1 MGLTGETVEQNVV
14 NQQAIGRDERAKE
27 IQLELIEYKAEKCKL
42 DVERETVKLEH
53 ELARLNSKLFN
64 KVDTYA
70 VRLGSLLTGKAADIY
85 TSLSPEVTSEY
96 GSLKKIALLKRSC
109 KTPNSYRATSD
120 SRK

>member
-53 ELARLNSKLFN
+53 ELARLNNRSVPEGRCEVEGAVMPN
-64 KVDTYA
+64 YA
-70 VRLGSLLTGKAADIY
+70 AGEDRANYLMRL
-85 TSLSPEVTSEY
+85 
-96 GSLKKIALLKRSC
+96 
-109 KTPNSYRATSD
+109 TP
-120 SRK
+120 

>member
-70 VRLGSLLTGKAADIY
+70 VRLGSLLTG
-85 TSLSPEVTSEY
+85 EY

>member
-1 MGLTGETVEQNVV
+1 MGLTGETVEQYVV

-27 IQLELIEYKAEKCKL
+27 IQLKLIEYKAEKCKL
-42 DVERETVKLEH
+42 DVERETVKLVH
-53 ELARLNSKLFN
+53 ELARLNSELFN

-96 GSLKKIALLKRSC
+96 GSL
-109 KTPNSYRATSD
+109 
-120 SRK
+120 